1 MRARSTWI
9 LGALLIAGSFLGSAT
24 AKAQGSIAI
33 SGGIYQPEEEDDADL
48 DTTEVFGIR
57 GGYRFN
63 PNLGFEASLS
73 RVDLGDTLPAGGEPE
88 LPGFGIDLEAD
99 ITNLDLSLQWFPGGG
114 NFVVFGGPGFSRI
127 DAEVRIT
134 FFGDTLTDSDTADV
148 LTAHVGLGY
157 EWQVTDQFFIR
168 PEARVR
174 RYFDDEEDIGDDEE
188 ILNASYEATDY
199 EASLV
204 FGWRFGS

>member
-1 MRARSTWI
+1 MSIRSTWI
-9 LGALLIAGSFLGSAT
+9 LGALLIAFLGSAT
-24 AKAQGSIAI
+24 APAEAQGSIAI
-33 SGGIYQPEEEDDADL
+33 AGGIYQPEEEDDADL

-57 GGYRFN
+57 GGYRFR

-73 RVDLGDTLPAGGEPE
+73 RVDLADTLPLDDEVAP
-88 LPGFGIDLEAD
+88 PGFGIDLAVD
-99 ITNLDLSLQWFPGGG
+99 ITNLDLSLQWYPGGG
-114 NFVVFGGPGFSRI
+114 NFVVFGGPGFSRL
-127 DAEVRIT
+127 DGEVSIT

-148 LTAHVGLGY
+148 LTAHAGLGY

-174 RYFDDEEDIGDDEE
+174 RYFDDENDIGDDEE
-188 ILNASYEATDY
+188 ILNVSYEATDY
-199 EASLV
+199 EASVV

>member
-1 MRARSTWI
+1 MRTRSIWM
-9 LGALLIAGSFLGSAT
+9 LGALLTAGLFLGGAT
-24 AKAQGSIAI
+24 AEAQVSLGI

-57 GGYRFN
+57 GGYRFR

-73 RVDLGDTLPAGGEPE
+73 RVDLADTLPLDEESP
-88 LPGFGIDLEAD
+88 LPGFGIDLEVD

-114 NFVVFGGPGFSRI
+114 NFVVFGGPGFARI
-127 DAEVRIT
+127 DGDVSIT

-148 LTAHVGLGY
+148 LTAHAGLGY

-174 RYFDDEEDIGDDEE
+174 RYFDDENDIGDDEE
-188 ILNASYEATDY
+188 ILNVSYEATDY
-199 EASLV
+199 EASVV